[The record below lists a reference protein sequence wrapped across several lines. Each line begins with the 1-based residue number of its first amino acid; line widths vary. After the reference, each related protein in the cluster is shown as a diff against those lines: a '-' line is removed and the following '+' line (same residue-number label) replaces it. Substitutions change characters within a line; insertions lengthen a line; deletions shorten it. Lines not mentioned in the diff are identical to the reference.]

1 MPTAREILVEKSGYL
16 ANTASA
22 RTRMKAL
29 DAGSVVI
36 APPVEKI
43 VKQIIRTTE
52 PAKKKSFRLP
62 PVQVLDNSPAAI
74 QQALDEVLTSVRRG
88 LS

>member
-29 DAGSVVI
+29 GSGSVVI

-62 PVQVLDNSPAAI
+62 PVQILDNSPAAI

>member
-1 MPTAREILVEKSGYL
+1 MPTAREILVDKSGYP

-29 DAGSVVI
+29 DAVNVVV
-36 APPVEKI
+36 APPTEKI

-52 PAKKKSFRLP
+52 PAKKKSFRIP
-62 PVQVLDNSPAAI
+62 PIQVLDNSPAAI
-74 QQALDEVLTSVRRG
+74 QQALDEVLTSVRKG